1 MNYHLYTYYI
11 SDLFKITNA
20 AITPGTHPTIVRINT
35 IRTDPQPLSNTA
47 SGGKIIERSTLPNDI
62 FLLFIHLLNY
72 KDN

>member
-1 MNYHLYTYYI
+1 MQL
-11 SDLFKITNA
+11 LLL
-20 AITPGTHPTIVRINT
+20 GTHPTIVRINT

>member
-1 MNYHLYTYYI
+1 MQLLLREPI
-11 SDLFKITNA
+11 
-20 AITPGTHPTIVRINT
+20 PTIVRINT